1 MSGIL
6 DDLDAGRIKVLLLFG
21 TNMISS
27 FADASRV
34 SRALDRM
41 DLVVS
46 HDLFMQDTARN
57 LRSTLSCRARR
68 GSRRPASR

>member
-1 MSGIL
+1 MISEMSSIL

-34 SRALDRM
+34 RRALDRM

-46 HDLFMQDTARN
+46 HDLFM
-57 LRSTLSCRARR
+57 
-68 GSRRPASR
+68 